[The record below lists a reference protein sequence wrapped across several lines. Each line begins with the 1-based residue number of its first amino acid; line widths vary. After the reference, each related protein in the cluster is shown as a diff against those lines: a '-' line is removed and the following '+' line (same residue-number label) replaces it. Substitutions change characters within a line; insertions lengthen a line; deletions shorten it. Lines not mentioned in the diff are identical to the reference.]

1 MRDIFSA
8 YRNIQLA
15 VSWYGSNY
23 KFERDVL
30 DSRNEPTGETEF
42 VQMIPGIYHASAH
55 DFVALVPSD
64 GGTVKEKINK
74 GIICGKAEKPAVKQN
89 DKVEING
96 VTFHVTALEPIL
108 FGGEPIAWE
117 ISIEELIKG

>member
-15 VSWYGSNY
+15 VSWYGSKY

-42 VQMIPGIYHASAH
+42 VQMIPGIYHASSH
-55 DFVALVPSD
+55 DFVELIPSD
-64 GGTVKEKINK
+64 GGTVKGKINK

-89 DKVEING
+89 DKVEI
-96 VTFHVTALEPIL
+96 VDTLYYVTALEPIV
-108 FGGEPIAWE
+108 FNNEPIAWE
-117 ISIEELIKG
+117 ISLEEVIE